1 MFKDKTNLPVDQKHL
16 NTSTQRPTPP
26 MNSLKIMALLE
37 FFQKFQQIQNKNKN
51 YQLKWVYM
59 RNCRSKYLSSINKTK
74 PKIHKVDCVVQDD
87 DRIILISVMINTE

>member
-26 MNSLKIMALLE
+26 MNSLKIMALLYWN
-37 FFQKFQQIQNKNKN
+37 FFSKISTNSNENKN

-59 RNCRSKYLSSINKTK
+59 RNCQSKY
-74 PKIHKVDCVVQDD
+74 
-87 DRIILISVMINTE
+87 